1 VSASDLLTVL
11 GGTSGGV
18 AIVMLVLFV
27 TGQIYSKSSY
37 DDMKEQRDE
46 WKRLAELAGARAE
59 AGILAGRIVADALQ
73 THGAPRIL
81 E

>member
-1 VSASDLLTVL
+1 VSASDLFTVL

-18 AIVMLVLFV
+18 ALVMLVLFI

-73 THGAPRIL
+73 NHGAPRIL